1 MEESSI
7 AACYIYVA
15 RHLSFSDKSFVPL
28 CLCVLI
34 IHANLQYFNI
44 SIPHHGIVPASR
56 LLLACLREIA
66 HSLEIADDA
75 GHVVDVLGMAMRA
88 LLEIALVDVAAVIA
102 DGVRHIEGEIVATLL
117 GCHLQKLAILLL
129 GQVLLQVHV
138 QGRTACK
145 MLDIRGAMELEL
157 LDDVCIRVL
166 HDIEI
171 AVVAIAG
178 NEIAVFP
185 IPLGMLHTDVLGR
198 YHLAVEKHILGAIE
212 LVILL
217 DKPENCLHKL

>member
-1 MEESSI
+1 
-7 AACYIYVA
+7 
-15 RHLSFSDKSFVPL
+15 
-28 CLCVLI
+28 
-34 IHANLQYFNI
+34 
-44 SIPHHGIVPASR
+44 
-56 LLLACLREIA
+56 
-66 HSLEIADDA
+66 
-75 GHVVDVLGMAMRA
+75 MAMRT

-185 IPLGMLHTDVLGR
+185 IPLGMLHSDVLGR
-198 YHLAVEKHILGAIE
+198 YHLAVEQHILGAIE

-217 DKPENCLHKL
+217 DKPENCLHKLQVIGIV